1 MIEIETLWK
10 YDLRRGNT
18 DHPGNGACLYDAA
31 KWISYG
37 EIGDDPPCACPV
49 IRAYAIGLNDM
60 LPDDQRQR
68 LKPFILR
75 VGNNRDPESEPA
87 RAEYLIRCAVGMIL
101 PIALEGGRLMER
113 AAVLRRVAR
122 DGSLED
128 VRIVAEDAAGATAR
142 LAADD
147 GRAATAKAAAYAAQA
162 AIAGPHSGTGAAVA
176 KVAEAAADAGNAEV
190 RQWVYDAAM
199 ETLDGVLGIGTQA
212 DPFDDADVRQAITA
226 FELAR
231 EDLPAL
237 SLADAA

>member
-1 MIEIETLWK
+1 MTEIETLWK

-18 DHPGNGACLYDAA
+18 DHPSNGACLYDAA

-37 EIGDDPPCACPV
+37 EIGDDPLCACPV

-75 VGNNRDPESEPA
+75 VARNRDPESERA
-87 RAEYLIRCAVGMIL
+87 RAEYLIRRAVGAIL
-101 PIALEGGRLMER
+101 PIALEAGRLMER

-122 DGSLED
+122 DGTLVE

-142 LAADD
+142 LAADAS
-147 GRAATAKAAAYAAQA
+147 RAATARAAACAAQA
-162 AIAGPHSGTGAAVA
+162 ASPGPLLGAGAAVA

-190 RQWVYDAAM
+190 RRRVYDAAI
-199 ETLDGVLGIGTQA
+199 ETLDGVLGIGRQA
-212 DPFDDADVRQAITA
+212 DPFDEADVRQAVA
-226 FELAR
+226 VFEVAR
-231 EDLPAL
+231 GDLTGLP
-237 SLADAA
+237 DAA

>member
-75 VGNNRDPESEPA
+75 VAHNRDPESEPA
-87 RAEYLIRCAVGMIL
+87 RAEYLIRRAVGAIL
-101 PIALEGGRLMER
+101 PIALEADRLMER
-113 AAVLRRVAR
+113 AAELRRVAR
-122 DGSLED
+122 EGTLED
-128 VRIVAEDAAGATAR
+128 LRSVAVDVRVVAADAGCAAAANAAAFAANAAAAGMPFRAGDVVAR
-142 LAADD
+142 V
-147 GRAATAKAAAYAAQA
+147 AKAA
-162 AIAGPHSGTGAAVA
+162 GES
-176 KVAEAAADAGNAEV
+176 GNAEV
-190 RQWVYDAAM
+190 RQRVYDAAI
-199 ETLDGVLGIGTQA
+199 ETLEGVLGIGRQA
-212 DPFDDADVRQAITA
+212 DPFDEGEVRRAIAVFDV
-226 FELAR
+226 AR
-231 EDLPAL
+231 GDLTGLP
-237 SLADAA
+237 DAA

>member
-1 MIEIETLWK
+1 MIHIETLWK

-37 EIGDDPPCACPV
+37 EIGDDPPCACPE
-49 IRAYAIGLNDM
+49 IRACAIGLNDM

-75 VGNNRDPESEPA
+75 VANNRHPESEPA
-87 RAEYLIRCAVGMIL
+87 RSEFLIRRAVGAIL
-101 PIALEGGRLMER
+101 PIALEAGRLMER
-113 AAVLRRVAR
+113 AAALRRAAR
-122 DGSLED
+122 DGTLED

-142 LAADD
+142 LAADA
-147 GRAATAKAAAYAAQA
+147 GRAATAKAAGYAAQA
-162 AIAGPHSGTGAAVA
+162 ATAGPLSGAGAAVA

-190 RQWVYDAAM
+190 RERVYDAAI
-199 ETLDGVLGIGTQA
+199 ETLDGVLGIRRQA
-212 DPFDDADVRQAITA
+212 DPFDKKEVRRAIAA

-231 EDLPAL
+231 GDLPEL
-237 SLADAA
+237 GLADAA